1 VVTDEM
7 VSRGGWNFMQ
17 KEQVM
22 LFKGKQIKLVQRN
35 NFILTGVITDV
46 FEDSILFTTDK
57 RRSLIV
63 FEVITEIISMDG
75 DKE

>member
-1 VVTDEM
+1 M

>member
-1 VVTDEM
+1 
-7 VSRGGWNFMQ
+7 MQ

-57 RRSLIV
+57 RKSLIA
-63 FEVITEIISMDG
+63 FEIITEIVTMDG